1 MIKER
6 RRIIIDFE
14 VLSKANFWIC
24 CIKTKKIKNNKK
36 INTAKG
42 AILITVKNAKLNQI
56 EELKLAKPNF

>member
-1 MIKER
+1 MKKGWKIQKIEQT
-6 RRIIIDFE
+6 
-14 VLSKANFWIC
+14 VNG
-24 CIKTKKIKNNKK
+24 KTKK

>member
-1 MIKER
+1 MEAAAER
-6 RRIIIDFE
+6 GNG
-14 VLSKANFWIC
+14 S
-24 CIKTKKIKNNKK
+24 KTKKIKNNKK